1 MFRIGEFSKMSLI
14 SVRMLRHY
22 DELGLLKPARVDE
35 FTGYRYYSAGQLARL
50 NRLRALRDMGLSLE
64 QIGYLLDND
73 ISAEQIKGMLRLK
86 EAELERTLNEGQTQ
100 LAKVKSWLAQ
110 LEGGNQMVNQVQLRS
125 VAPVRVAAVREVTEG
140 YTGIEKLCVE
150 LEDYLKQHNVK
161 PVDQLIVLYHE
172 MTSSAD
178 NKVEYNEGDVDQE
191 ACLPIADD
199 LPENDRIKVRV
210 LPAIETA
217 ATIVH
222 VGPWD
227 GLAGVY
233 EALGT
238 WVETNGYNVVGPI
251 RDRVINAEPIDDPSR
266 YSCEI
271 IFPVS
276 K

>member
-1 MFRIGEFSKMSLI
+1 MFRIGEFSKMSLV

-73 ISAEQIKGMLRLK
+73 ISPEQIKGMLRLK
-86 EAELERTLNEGQTQ
+86 EAELERTLREGQSQ

-110 LEGGNQMVNQVQLRS
+110 LEGGNQMVNQVQVRS
-125 VAPVRVAAVREVTEG
+125 VAPVRVASVREVTED

-150 LEDYLKQHNVK
+150 LEEYLAQHNVK

-172 MTSSAD
+172 LDGT
-178 NKVEYNEGDVDQE
+178 EYKESDVDQE

-199 LPENDRIKVRV
+199 LPESDRIKVRV

-222 VGPWD
+222 VGPWE
-227 GLAGVY
+227 GLVEVY
-233 EALGT
+233 EAMGT
-238 WVETNGYNVVGPI
+238 WIETNGYNVVGPS
-251 RDRVINAEPIDDPSR
+251 RDRVINAEPVDDPSR

-271 IFPVS
+271 IFPIG